1 MTSQDMPKRDSFGYL
16 AAFLGPAMW
25 GLLPLFYLLLDEY
38 SAIEIVVQR
47 SLWAFLLLFV
57 FYAVTGYWRR
67 LFHFASRPLQMLLMF
82 CAAVL
87 IAINWTVFVYAV
99 GVNRVVEASF
109 GYFIYPLF
117 AVAASVIFL
126 GERLDRRGQ
135 IALSLSVIGVAIK
148 GSSLGYVPDISLAL
162 AISFALYAVVRK
174 HVAVDSLDG
183 FFAETIL
190 LLPVAVGYLA
200 IQVAYGGYLFFDG
213 EIKGF
218 ILAVACGVITTVPLV
233 LFLRGN
239 KAMPLSMAALI
250 FYVNPSLQLLCGVV
264 FFGEDFSTKD
274 LMAFGCIW
282 AGLFV
287 QFARGARLRKARF

>member
-1 MTSQDMPKRDSFGYL
+1 MTSQHTSKRDNFGYL

-25 GLLPLFYLLLDEY
+25 GLLPLFYLLLDGY
-38 SAIEIVVQR
+38 SAIEIVAQR
-47 SLWAFLLLFV
+47 SLWAFILLFV

-67 LFHFASRPLQMLLMF
+67 LARLFSHPSHVGLMI
-82 CAAVL
+82 CAALL

-117 AVAASVIFL
+117 AVAASVLLL

-135 IALSLSVIGVAIK
+135 IALGLSVIGVSIK

-162 AISFALYAVVRK
+162 AVSFALYAVVRK
-174 HVAVDSLDG
+174 YISVDSLDG

-190 LLPVAVGYLA
+190 LLPVAVAYLA
-200 IQVAYGGYLFFDG
+200 LQVAYGGYLFFDG
-213 EIKGF
+213 EVKGF
-218 ILAVACGVITTVPLV
+218 VLAVACGVITTVPLF

-250 FYVNPSLQLLCGVV
+250 FYVNPSLQLFCGVV
-264 FFGEDFSTKD
+264 FFGEEFSTKD

-282 AGLFV
+282 AGLLV
-287 QFARGARLRKARF
+287 QFARGVRS

>member
-1 MTSQDMPKRDSFGYL
+1 MTSQHTSKRDNFGYL

-25 GLLPLFYLLLDEY
+25 GLLPLFYLLLDGY
-38 SAIEIVVQR
+38 SAIEIVAQR
-47 SLWAFLLLFV
+47 SLWAFILLFV

-67 LFHFASRPLQMLLMF
+67 LVRLFSYPSHVGLMI

-117 AVAASVIFL
+117 AVAASVLLL

-135 IALSLSVIGVAIK
+135 IALGLSVIGVSIK

-162 AISFALYAVVRK
+162 AVSFALYAVVRK
-174 HVAVDSLDG
+174 YISVDSLDG

-190 LLPVAVGYLA
+190 LLPVAVAYLA
-200 IQVAYGGYLFFDG
+200 LQVAYGGYLFFDG
-213 EIKGF
+213 EVKGF
-218 ILAVACGVITTVPLV
+218 ILAVACGVITTVPLF

-250 FYVNPSLQLLCGVV
+250 FYVNPSLQLFCGVV
-264 FFGEDFSTKD
+264 FFGEEFSTKD

-282 AGLFV
+282 AGLLV
-287 QFARGARLRKARF
+287 QFARGVRS

>member
-1 MTSQDMPKRDSFGYL
+1 MASQYTSKRDNFGYL

-25 GLLPLFYLLLDEY
+25 GLLPLFYLLLDGY
-38 SAIEIVVQR
+38 SAIEIVAQR
-47 SLWAFLLLFV
+47 SLWAFILLFV

-67 LFHFASRPLQMLLMF
+67 LVRLFSYPSHVGLMI

-117 AVAASVIFL
+117 AVAASVLLL

-135 IALSLSVIGVAIK
+135 IALGLSIIGVSIK

-162 AISFALYAVVRK
+162 AVSFALYAVVRK
-174 HVAVDSLDG
+174 YISVDSLDG

-190 LLPVAVGYLA
+190 LLPVAVAYLA
-200 IQVAYGGYLFFDG
+200 VQVAYGGYLFFDG
-213 EIKGF
+213 EVKGF
-218 ILAVACGVITTVPLV
+218 ILAVACGVITTVPLF

-250 FYVNPSLQLLCGVV
+250 FYVNPSLQLFCGVV
-264 FFGEDFSTKD
+264 FFGEEFSTKD

-282 AGLFV
+282 AGLLV
-287 QFARGARLRKARF
+287 QFARGVRS

>member
-1 MTSQDMPKRDSFGYL
+1 MTSQHTSKRDNFGYL

-25 GLLPLFYLLLDEY
+25 GLLPLFYLLLDGY
-38 SAIEIVVQR
+38 SAIEIVAQR
-47 SLWAFLLLFV
+47 SLWAFILLFV

-67 LFHFASRPLQMLLMF
+67 LARLFSHLSHVGLMI
-82 CAAVL
+82 CAALL

-117 AVAASVIFL
+117 AVAASVLLL

-135 IALSLSVIGVAIK
+135 IALGLSVIGVSIK

-162 AISFALYAVVRK
+162 AVSFALYAVVRK
-174 HVAVDSLDG
+174 YISVDSLDG

-190 LLPVAVGYLA
+190 LLPVAVAYLA

-213 EIKGF
+213 EVKGF
-218 ILAVACGVITTVPLV
+218 VLAVACGVITTVPLF

-250 FYVNPSLQLLCGVV
+250 FYVNPSLQLFCGVV
-264 FFGEDFSTKD
+264 FFGEEFSTKD

-282 AGLFV
+282 AGLLV
-287 QFARGARLRKARF
+287 QFARGVRS

>member
-1 MTSQDMPKRDSFGYL
+1 MTSQHTSKRDNFGYL
-16 AAFLGPAMW
+16 AAFLGPTMW
-25 GLLPLFYLLLDEY
+25 GLLPLFYLLLDGY
-38 SAIEIVVQR
+38 SAIEIVAQR
-47 SLWAFLLLFV
+47 SLWAFILLFV

-67 LFHFASRPLQMLLMF
+67 LVRLFSYPSHVGLMI

-117 AVAASVIFL
+117 AVAASVLLL

-135 IALSLSVIGVAIK
+135 IALGLSVIGVSIK

-162 AISFALYAVVRK
+162 AVSFALYAVVRK
-174 HVAVDSLDG
+174 YISVDSLDG

-190 LLPVAVGYLA
+190 LLPVAVAYLA
-200 IQVAYGGYLFFDG
+200 LQVAYGGYLFFDG
-213 EIKGF
+213 EVKGF
-218 ILAVACGVITTVPLV
+218 ILAVACGVITTVPLF

-250 FYVNPSLQLLCGVV
+250 FYVNPSLQLFCGVV
-264 FFGEDFSTKD
+264 FFGEEFSTKD

-282 AGLFV
+282 AGLLV
-287 QFARGARLRKARF
+287 QFARGVRS

>member
-1 MTSQDMPKRDSFGYL
+1 MTSQHISKRDNFGYL

-25 GLLPLFYLLLDEY
+25 GLLPLFYLLLDGY
-38 SAIEIVVQR
+38 SAIEIVAQR
-47 SLWAFLLLFV
+47 SLWAFILLFV

-67 LFHFASRPLQMLLMF
+67 LVRLFSYPSHVGLMI

-117 AVAASVIFL
+117 AVAASVLLL

-135 IALSLSVIGVAIK
+135 IALGLSVIGVSIK

-162 AISFALYAVVRK
+162 AVSFALYAVVRK
-174 HVAVDSLDG
+174 YISVDSLDG

-190 LLPVAVGYLA
+190 LLPVAVAYLA
-200 IQVAYGGYLFFDG
+200 LQVAYGGYLFFDG
-213 EIKGF
+213 EVKGF
-218 ILAVACGVITTVPLV
+218 ILAVACGVITTVPLF

-250 FYVNPSLQLLCGVV
+250 FYVNPSLQLFCGVV
-264 FFGEDFSTKD
+264 FFGEEFSTKD

-282 AGLFV
+282 AGLLV
-287 QFARGARLRKARF
+287 QFARGVRS

>member
-1 MTSQDMPKRDSFGYL
+1 MTSQHISKRDNFGYL

-25 GLLPLFYLLLDEY
+25 GLLPLFYLLLDGY
-38 SAIEIVVQR
+38 SAIEIVAQR
-47 SLWAFLLLFV
+47 SLWAFILLFV

-67 LFHFASRPLQMLLMF
+67 LVRLFSYPSHVGLMI

-117 AVAASVIFL
+117 AVAASVLLL

-135 IALSLSVIGVAIK
+135 IALGLSVIGVSIK

-162 AISFALYAVVRK
+162 AVSFALYAVVRK
-174 HVAVDSLDG
+174 YISVDSLDG

-190 LLPVAVGYLA
+190 LLPVAVAYLA
-200 IQVAYGGYLFFDG
+200 VQVAYGGYLFFDG
-213 EIKGF
+213 EVKGF
-218 ILAVACGVITTVPLV
+218 ILAVACGVITTVPLF

-250 FYVNPSLQLLCGVV
+250 FYVNPSLQLFCGVV
-264 FFGEDFSTKD
+264 FFGEEFSTKD

-282 AGLFV
+282 AGLLV
-287 QFARGARLRKARF
+287 QFARGVRS

>member
-1 MTSQDMPKRDSFGYL
+1 MTSQHTSKRDNFGYL
-16 AAFLGPAMW
+16 AAFLGPVMW
-25 GLLPLFYLLLDEY
+25 GLLPLFYLLLDGY
-38 SAIEIVVQR
+38 SAIEIVAQR
-47 SLWAFLLLFV
+47 SLWAFILLIV

-67 LFHFASRPLQMLLMF
+67 LARLFSNPSHVGLMI

-117 AVAASVIFL
+117 AVAASVLLL

-135 IALSLSVIGVAIK
+135 IALGLSVIGVSIK

-162 AISFALYAVVRK
+162 AVSFALYAVVRK
-174 HVAVDSLDG
+174 YISVDSLDG

-190 LLPVAVGYLA
+190 LLPVAVAYLA
-200 IQVAYGGYLFFDG
+200 LQVAYGGYLFFDG
-213 EIKGF
+213 EVKGF
-218 ILAVACGVITTVPLV
+218 VLAVACGVITTVPLF

-250 FYVNPSLQLLCGVV
+250 FYVNPSLQLFCGVV
-264 FFGEDFSTKD
+264 FFGEEFSTKD

-282 AGLFV
+282 AGLLV
-287 QFARGARLRKARF
+287 QFARGVRS